1 MGDLKETL
9 WALGVC
15 DEMAGKLE
23 RELAQIPASVEGVE
37 EKARAAKEV
46 IAGERDTLEE
56 AEQTRRSKEREL
68 QDCEAKRSKFQ
79 GQTAMVKTNAEYTA
93 LLNEVDGMTA
103 RISQLEEEILLS
115 METIDQVTARL
126 KTVESEQTQ
135 IEQDLLCQAQA
146 LRERMEVVKQELAG
160 KDTERAEL
168 LARLSPDIKAGY
180 ERLRVRGDAMARI
193 EAHSCAACHRQVPP
207 ETVNRVLAGEMHT
220 CPSCQRILVADDS

>member
-15 DEMAGKLE
+15 DELARKLD

-46 IAGERDTLEE
+46 IVRERSTLEE

-135 IEQDLLCQAQA
+135 IEQ
-146 LRERMEVVKQELAG
+146 LRRPGGQIAHQHEPKCKINAA
-160 KDTERAEL
+160 THNC
-168 LARLSPDIKAGY
+168 LSY
-180 ERLRVRGDAMARI
+180 SSL
-193 EAHSCAACHRQVPP
+193 
-207 ETVNRVLAGEMHT
+207 ETGT
-220 CPSCQRILVADDS
+220 TSP